1 MWKGLLVAE
10 VMHRLMSAYGNG
22 LSKFSVVSSLGDC
35 KMIDSEDEH

>member
-1 MWKGLLVAE
+1 MEKLVVAE
-10 VMHRLMSAYGNG
+10 VMHRRMSAYGNV